1 MSRGAPL
8 RVGTRASALALAQ
21 AGTVAARLAA
31 LGGVDVELVR
41 VRTEGDRSTGS
52 LAALGG
58 TGVFVA
64 ALREAVLA
72 GRCDVAVHSLKDLP
86 TGPAE
91 GLVLAAVPPRE
102 DPRDVL
108 CASQGRSLAKLP
120 LGAKIGTGSPRRA
133 AQLLATRPD
142 LQVLDIRGN
151 VDTRL
156 ARVGG
161 DLDAVVLARAG
172 LARLGRLDAVTET
185 FEPMVM
191 VPAPGQGALAVECRA
206 EDATHGAPAVAYRAL
221 DDAASRAA
229 VTAERAL
236 LARLEAGCTAPVG
249 ALARPDAAGGLVLV
263 AVVLRP
269 DGQVQLRRTGTAGW
283 DPASPDLAAAAEL
296 GTRLADELLGAGA
309 AALAGPRRP
318 PP

>member
-1 MSRGAPL
+1 M
-8 RVGTRASALALAQ
+8 
-21 AGTVAARLAA
+21 
-31 LGGVDVELVR
+31 R

-172 LARLGRLDAVTET
+172 LARLG
-185 FEPMVM
+185 
-191 VPAPGQGALAVECRA
+191 G
-206 EDATHGAPAVAYRAL
+206 
-221 DDAASRAA
+221 S
-229 VTAERAL
+229 
-236 LARLEAGCTAPVG
+236 
-249 ALARPDAAGGLVLV
+249 
-263 AVVLRP
+263 
-269 DGQVQLRRTGTAGW
+269 
-283 DPASPDLAAAAEL
+283 
-296 GTRLADELLGAGA
+296 TR
-309 AALAGPRRP
+309 
-318 PP
+318 